1 MNIRD
6 GSVEEVDVPP
16 DLSAKLCSSRNDV
29 TAQTIKI
36 PDEHSNRLVATTGSI
51 DGLSASSSSLESL
64 NMLLEKQRKRQ
75 LNHPQHQEF
84 FSESLRPQESVKE
97 TNEIF
102 LKYDPIS
109 KRKVL
114 NTYEIINELGHG
126 QHGKVKL
133 ARDLLTKRL
142 VAIKIVDRHEKRE
155 KAFLKFRKHGA
166 LTHSDKIKREIAIM
180 KKCHYKHV
188 VELIEV
194 LDDFKSRKIYLV
206 LEYCSRGE
214 VKWCPGDQMETAARG
229 PPLLTFQRTREI
241 LRGVVLGL
249 EYLHFQGVIHRDIK
263 PANLLIS
270 EDGTVKISD
279 FGVSLAASGSE
290 DADNVESIDEVELA
304 KTAGTPAFFAPEI
317 CLGNEAFEK
326 YQLKRED
333 LFKGSSVSFMIDIW
347 ALGVTLYCLLFGM
360 LPFISDY
367 ELELF
372 EKIVNDPVR
381 FPSYKEVKNNHVS
394 MVSNEE
400 EYHMAIDLV
409 NRLLEKNPMKRITI
423 AEIKRHPFACWDF
436 DHLASTEDEY
446 IDSKLREVKE
456 FQLDKEEQFKQISIS
471 RHELK
476 NAVLGVGKKIRES
489 VFKALPNGLRRSD
502 QPSSSNGA
510 TPEPT
515 LSESN
520 LKASEDDSDSSYIVS
535 EGSIMSNWG
544 GLERGAQNLVDR
556 RSEEPHKFVPSSNEQ
571 RASASSMFKTNYSTF
586 NDNDNDTNGNDNEYD
601 KLNDERHGGLS
612 QSDLFERELQKFDDK
627 HDPKSIVDIPINSSF
642 ASLDSLYIDNFAV
655 SKCGAPDEESSRG
668 DPRMS
673 PTIHARPPSVGPF
686 HKPQFGRRNSRN
698 VPGSWRNS
706 SSRLNYLDFGSQST
720 RSDRVPHAV
729 TSPTQKMFN
738 RNEPGGH
745 ISNRLGSAQSNGKHV
760 ETGVGGRKNNGTP
773 QVISGA
779 GPIPFARKDI
789 TKDDNSKQF
798 TVKKG
803 NFFSSFNGQDEETST
818 SSEASSSDASS
829 CSQHSDDDSVG
840 STADSLPFEFG
851 VDSASASVVSMRDVA
866 GFETVRPFMDVHSTN
881 LRPRIG
887 TVEAEE
893 HRERNSLYESD
904 DSGESDELVLN
915 VGGSGHSRRHG
926 SAQSSAHSSRRGT
939 LPYLTQGR
947 ELDEIKPGPS
957 FSTIV
962 PGSTATMT
970 PLAVDIMSSRSFNMP
985 SNTEGPGSA
994 LDVPEH
1000 LVNPLYSRGYAS
1012 ASGEPSSSPSPVPHF
1027 SATTANG
1034 SSSLA
1039 IPRSCAKPTTQASHV
1054 GGVISK
1060 NKHGDNSQDS
1070 SKDLLRTVLISSAGS
1085 GRRKSV
1091 PCIVVPAGVNQRPAT
1106 GRTVQEKEVYSHSNR
1121 RVARSSVRKPYSSG
1135 ETRSQSISLGELGS
1149 EFSH

>member
-1 MNIRD
+1 MNIQE
-6 GSVEEVDVPP
+6 GIVEEVDIPP
-16 DLSAKLCSSRNDV
+16 NLSARLSSSRNDV
-29 TAQTIKI
+29 SDSQA
-36 PDEHSNRLVATTGSI
+36 DEQSNRLVVVTGSV

-155 KAFLKFRKHGA
+155 KNFLRFRKNTA

-206 LEYCSRGE
+206 LEYCSQGE
-214 VKWCPGDQMETAARG
+214 VKWCPGDQMETEARG

-249 EYLHFQGVIHRDIK
+249 EYLHYQGVIHRDIK

-270 EDGTVKISD
+270 EDNTVKISD
-279 FGVSLAASGSE
+279 FGVSLAATGAE
-290 DADNVESIDEVELA
+290 DADNIESDDELELA

-333 LFKGSSVSFMIDIW
+333 LFKGSSISFMIDIW

-372 EKIVNDPVR
+372 EKIVNDPVK
-381 FPSYKEVKNNHVS
+381 FPSYEEVKGNRVS
-394 MVSNEE
+394 MLSSEE
-400 EYHMAIDLV
+400 EYNMALDLV

-423 AEIKRHPFACWDF
+423 AEIKQHPFACWDF
-436 DHLASTEDEY
+436 DHLASTEDDY

-489 VFKALPNGLRRSD
+489 VFKALPNGLCRSHNA
-502 QPSSSNGA
+502 PTSHRG

-515 LSESN
+515 ISETGTKN
-520 LKASEDDSDSSYIVS
+520 NEDSSSDSSYIVS
-535 EGSIMSNWG
+535 EGSIMSNIG
-544 GLERGAQNLVDR
+544 S
-556 RSEEPHKFVPSSNEQ
+556 SEKNSQTANKKNKEIKHTNSNDDKSST
-571 RASASSMFKTNYSTF
+571 STIFKKQYNFF
-586 NDNDNDTNGNDNEYD
+586 NDNDNDNNGNDNGYD
-601 KLNDERHGGLS
+601 KTNHEIHGEVS
-612 QSDLFERELQKFDDK
+612 QSDLFERELQRFDDK

-642 ASLDSLYIDNFAV
+642 ASLDSLYIDNYAV
-655 SKCGAPDEESSRG
+655 SRCTAPDEEIGRRDSRTT
-668 DPRMS
+668 
-673 PTIHARPPSVGPF
+673 PTIHVRPPSVGPF
-686 HKPQFGRRNSRN
+686 HKPQFGARNNR
-698 VPGSWRNS
+698 VPGPWRNS
-706 SSRLNYLDFGSQST
+706 SSRVNYLDYGSHST
-720 RSDRVPHAV
+720 RSDRVPHTMA
-729 TSPTQKMFN
+729 SPTQGIFN
-738 RNEPGGH
+738 REDGRRKSSKLAKSQNGGEPLSPNQEKKADATDH
-745 ISNRLGSAQSNGKHV
+745 R
-760 ETGVGGRKNNGTP
+760 
-773 QVISGA
+773 
-779 GPIPFARKDI
+779 PFQKRDVAKE
-789 TKDDNSKQF
+789 DDPKQF
-798 TVKKG
+798 TIKRG

-818 SSEASSSDASS
+818 SSEASISDGSS
-829 CSQHSDDDSVG
+829 CSSHSDAESNG
-840 STADSLPFEFG
+840 SNTDSLPFEFG
-851 VDSASASVVSMRDVA
+851 VDSANASVVSMRDVA
-866 GFETVRPFMDVHSTN
+866 GFETVRPFMDVHSTT
-881 LRPRIG
+881 RRARSG
-887 TVEAEE
+887 TLEQNESSQSQLEE
-893 HRERNSLYESD
+893 DSD
-904 DSGESDELVLN
+904 DSGDSDELVLN
-915 VGGSGHSRRHG
+915 IGGSGHSRRQG
-926 SAQSSAHSSRRGT
+926 SAQSSASSSRRGT
-939 LPYLTQGR
+939 LPYLTHGR
-947 ELDEIKPGPS
+947 DLDAPTQGPS
-957 FSTIV
+957 YATIIPCSASTILPV
-962 PGSTATMT
+962 GDLTSQM
-970 PLAVDIMSSRSFNMP
+970 SFNVP
-985 SNTEGPGSA
+985 SNLEGRT
-994 LDVPEH
+994 LDVPDH
-1000 LVNPLYSRGYAS
+1000 LTKPLYMTDYAS
-1012 ASGEPSSSPSPVPHF
+1012 EDLSSSPSPGPQIARAT
-1027 SATTANG
+1027 ATTNA
-1034 SSSLA
+1034 SLA
-1039 IPRSCAKPTTQASHV
+1039 IPRAKPTTQASNV
-1054 GGVISK
+1054 GGILSK
-1060 NKHGDNSQDS
+1060 SKHREQSQDR
-1070 SKDLLRTVLISSAGS
+1070 SKDLLRTVLITSAGS
-1085 GRRKSV
+1085 NRRKSV
-1091 PCIVVPAGVNQRPAT
+1091 PCITVPRTAEP
-1106 GRTVQEKEVYSHSNR
+1106 GRTRHRPGLEKSTSSRSTR
-1121 RVARSSVRKPYSSG
+1121 RQPRSSMRKPFSSG

-1149 EFSH
+1149 DSAH